1 VDAAVQTKL
10 WFTTKEAAAFIGIA
24 PTSMRSLVARGK
36 IRPDHRGGSGGEGLK
51 THRFHIDTLNSF
63 LGKR

>member
-1 VDAAVQTKL
+1 MDQPTTQT
-10 WFTTKEAAAFIGIA
+10 WFTTNQAASFIGIK

-51 THRFHIDTLNSF
+51 SHRFHIDTLNAF